1 MVALTINVLS
11 SKLESTR
18 VLMKV
23 ALTPHLL
30 GPMMESGT
38 LMVPLSNL
46 SLGSTM
52 AGETSMVELTN
63 LATDW
68 DLRTENWLERMWTV
82 STKE

>member
-1 MVALTINVLS
+1 MAVQLGWLLVNKKEPKMVALTINVLG
-11 SKLESTR
+11 SKMESTR

-30 GPMMESGT
+30 GPMMESET

-46 SLGSTM
+46 WLGSTM

-63 LATDW
+63 LATY
-68 DLRTENWLERMWTV
+68 
-82 STKE
+82 